1 MRSLAGRAS
10 ASAKEIKTLI
20 GNSAEQVEAGTA
32 LVAQAGHIIQD
43 MVQSVKDVSAIV
55 GEIAVATSE
64 QSGRIGSIS
73 HAVTQLDDTLQQNA
87 AMVEES
93 AAASENLKEQ
103 TRNLT
108 HIVNTFRLSRDEPGY
123 GGAASV
129 NGAAASPRSA
139 LAARPPLL
147 SNR

>member
-1 MRSLAGRAS
+1 MDVRAAIDCVQGRLRRRGS
-10 ASAKEIKTLI
+10 HS
-20 GNSAEQVEAGTA
+20 GQRR
-32 LVAQAGHIIQD
+32 HD
-43 MVQSVKDVSAIV
+43 RQSDVV
-55 GEIAVATSE
+55 GEITAAASE
-64 QSGRIGSIS
+64 QSAGINQVNQAI
-73 HAVTQLDDTLQQNA
+73 TNLDQMTQQNA
-87 AMVEES
+87 ALVEES

>member
-1 MRSLAGRAS
+1 MKAGS
-10 ASAKEIKTLI
+10 
-20 GNSAEQVEAGTA
+20 A

-55 GEIAVATSE
+55 GEIAVAAEE

-103 TRNLT
+103 ARNLT
-108 HIVNTFRLSRDEPGY
+108 HIVSTFRLSRSAPLSTRLE
-123 GGAASV
+123 
-129 NGAAASPRSA
+129 NAASPRSTHGTA
-139 LAARPPLL
+139 LLGNTRHA
-147 SNR
+147 